1 MILKRVK
8 LHEAL
13 QKPILAPFCD
23 IRQEACHSCT
33 QCGRFLQARS
43 RGFLW
48 GRAGATLYNIRSGYG
63 GRQPAEKIPDS
74 MAMGPRPGL
83 GEGSSGYGHREG
95 RKIR

>member
-1 MILKRVK
+1 MISAKRRVILVRSAADSCK
-8 LHEAL
+8 PEA
-13 QKPILAPFCD
+13 
-23 IRQEACHSCT
+23 
-33 QCGRFLQARS
+33 

-63 GRQPAEKIPDS
+63 GRQPAGKNPDS

-83 GEGSSGYGHREG
+83 GEGRSGYGHREG